1 MSLKNIIK
9 IREFLL
15 AVFALFLFGAIGAVL
30 FGLSPAAAFAE
41 EEGEFAKQEFTLTEG
56 DVSCLSDGNAVA
68 VYFRE
73 TAFCEEEFDYLF
85 TSGEEEVASARPF
98 LTELD
103 GFLPESVTIVRAED
117 ETYLAFSL
125 TVPVETV
132 SAAAVLTDGQIVP
145 YKASPYE
152 YEGAVFLKDGT
163 ETVPFDAGDYEMS
176 VGGKVFP
183 FRIEKSVVTVSVE
196 AFSRKYLESKEYV
209 AVPVV
214 GGRCTEE
221 EKEYVLSHSE
231 FSPKGVSE
239 SSGVGSY
246 TVSVVY
252 DGGDRP
258 NFTVLAQDGFY
269 FVTPA
274 TLNGFI
280 LDGSETL
287 YDGKAHSLTVEYD
300 ETRWPD
306 VSINYNIDEV
316 TDAGKYLYE
325 VTVSKE
331 NYEDLVLQAYLTI
344 RTSQLESSNLN
355 NYVCLYGAAK
365 GYDPSCEISLTES
378 SVSGISEAVS
388 EVLADGEGYKESV
401 LASYDVN
408 VNGGE
413 EFVPEEGED
422 YSLKIKLY
430 GLDSSSG
437 VRVLQYDGGE
447 IKQLDYV
454 FENGYFLI
462 SAASL
467 KGIVFVKSFPVKA
480 NSLSD
485 YILIAVLAALVLI
498 FIGIVI
504 SGFSGG
510 HREKGRSRRKHSR
523 WA

>member
-1 MSLKNIIK
+1 MSLKSTLKVTEFLFIVLAV
-9 IREFLL
+9 FLL
-15 AVFALFLFGAIGAVL
+15 AVFGTAFLRLSDKAV
-30 FGLSPAAAFAE
+30 FAE
-41 EEGEFAKQEFTLTEG
+41 EGETVKEEFNLTSS
-56 DVSCLSDGNAVA
+56 DVVCLADGISVT
-68 VYFRE
+68 VFF
-73 TAFCEEEFDYLF
+73 TDLAFCNEKFDYDFSFGAENRISDKPYLTGLENLF
-85 TSGEEEVASARPF
+85 PDTVTLSRP
-98 LTELD
+98 
-103 GFLPESVTIVRAED
+103 ED
-117 ETYLAFSL
+117 ETYLPFSL
-125 TVPVETV
+125 TVAAERV
-132 SAAAVLTDGQIVP
+132 AKAAVLTDGQIVP

-287 YDGKAHSLTVEYD
+287 YDGKAHSLKVEYD
-300 ETRWPD
+300 ETLWTD
-306 VSINYNIDEV
+306 VTVKYNIDEV

-325 VTVSKE
+325 VTVSKD
-331 NYEDLVLQAYLTI
+331 NYEDLVLRAYLTI
-344 RTSQLESSNLN
+344 RTVQLESSNLN
-355 NYVCLYGAAK
+355 NYVCLYGDVG
-365 GYDPSCEISLTES
+365 GYDPSTEISLTASTVNGIDETVGSALTES
-378 SVSGISEAVS
+378 N
-388 EVLADGEGYKESV
+388 GYKESIIG
-401 LASYDVN
+401 SYDVN
-408 VNGGE
+408 LSQSVE
-413 EFVPEEGED
+413 TEEGKG
-422 YSLKIKLY
+422 YSVKIKLY

-462 SAASL
+462 STASL

-510 HREKGRSRRKHSR
+510 RREKGRSRRKHSR